1 MKHDW
6 AVANQGWVL
15 PGANAPN
22 HPDKDTYLKDLDAT
36 EFKSSFTPAEVMV
49 VSGEVC
55 YRRSSL
61 FFSSK
66 TTQMKDI

>member
-22 HPDKDTYLKDLDAT
+22 HPDKDTYLKDLDTT
-36 EFKSSFTPAEVMV
+36 EFKSSFNPAEVIV
-49 VSGEVC
+49 ILDKVL
-55 YRRSSL
+55 YRCSS
-61 FFSSK
+61 
-66 TTQMKDI
+66 